1 MNTISSITASAVDV
15 IRADRVLSVVRAP
28 EIPDPVSLADALARA
43 GIRAVELTFTTPGVL
58 GHLAAA
64 AEVKGAVV
72 GVGTVT
78 TADQAEAAIDNGA
91 RFLVTPGVRAE
102 VAAVA
107 VRRDIPVV
115 MGAFTATEVMQA
127 LDHGAAAVKIFPARA
142 LGPGYLKD
150 LRGPFPDVAFIPSGG
165 VNAGNAAEFL
175 ACGAVAVS
183 AGTDVVAPS
192 DVAAG
197 RWFAIAARAASF
209 VRSMN

>member
-1 MNTISSITASAVDV
+1 MAV

-28 EIPDPVSLADALARA
+28 EIPDPVALAEALARS
-43 GIRAVELTFTTPGVL
+43 GIRALELTFTTPGVL
-58 GHLAAA
+58 GYLAAA
-64 AEVKGAVV
+64 AAAEGAVV
-72 GVGTVT
+72 GVGTVLHG
-78 TADQAEAAIDNGA
+78 AQAEAAIDSGA
-91 RFLVTPGVRAE
+91 RFLVTPGVRAD

-107 VRRDIPVV
+107 AARDIPVI
-115 MGAFTATEVMQA
+115 MGAFTPTEVLTA
-127 LDHGAAAVKIFPARA
+127 LDLGAAAVKIFPARA

-150 LRGPFPDVAFIPSGG
+150 LRGPFPDVALIPSGG

-175 ACGAVAVS
+175 AAGAVAVT

-197 RWFAIAARAASF
+197 RWSDIATRAASF